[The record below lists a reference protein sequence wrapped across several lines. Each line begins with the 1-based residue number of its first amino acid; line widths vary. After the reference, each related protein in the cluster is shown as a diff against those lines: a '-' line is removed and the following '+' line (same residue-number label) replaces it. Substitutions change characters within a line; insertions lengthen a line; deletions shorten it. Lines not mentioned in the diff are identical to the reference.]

1 MNRDYREALD
11 TTHPMGAARLVRRD
25 AYAWPGGYEM
35 ALVTTDGEILCHT
48 CVEENFASISW
59 EHRHKTDAGWRP
71 HGYVVIEEPGAEY
84 CAHCGKLFWVEEV
97 VWAEEVE

>member
-25 AYAWPGGYEM
+25 VYAWPGGYEM
-35 ALVTTDGEILCHT
+35 ALMTTDGELLCHT
-48 CVEENFASISW
+48 CVEDNFASISW

-71 HGYVVIEEPGAEY
+71 HGYVVIEEPGDDY
-84 CAHCGKLFWVEEV
+84 CAHCGEMFWELEVGDVEQ
-97 VWAEEVE
+97 

>member
-1 MNRDYREALD
+1 MSRDYREALD
-11 TTHPMGAARLVRRD
+11 TAHPMGAARLVRRD

-35 ALVTTDGEILCHT
+35 ALVAIDGELLCHT

-71 HGYVVIEEPGAEY
+71 YSYVVIEEPGDEY
-84 CAHCGKLFWVEEV
+84 CAHCGKLFYEEDK
-97 VWAEEVE
+97 